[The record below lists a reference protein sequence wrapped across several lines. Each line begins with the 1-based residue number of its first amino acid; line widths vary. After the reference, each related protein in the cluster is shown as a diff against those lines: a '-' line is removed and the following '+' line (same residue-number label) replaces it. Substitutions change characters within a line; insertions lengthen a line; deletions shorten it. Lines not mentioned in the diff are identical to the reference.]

1 MCVSNTEGRG
11 NLPMGAKIVNNPS
24 QIGRSDR
31 SCSDVSVAALIGN
44 AFRDSADRK
53 THVTIA
59 RAGARFS

>member
-1 MCVSNTEGRG
+1 MFDSTPKTKAWGCTV
-11 NLPMGAKIVNNPS
+11 
-24 QIGRSDR
+24 RSDR